1 MTINQRDQATE
12 LFLRAQGYDHDL
24 VTEAISVLSG
34 GTREELT
41 ADAPL
46 LTPKELCAAL
56 RISST
61 TLWRMKV
68 PCHVVV
74 GARRRYDRREV
85 EDFLAKRRI
94 AHKGSKGIACAY

>member
-1 MTINQRDQATE
+1 M
-12 LFLRAQGYDHDL
+12 FLIAQGYDHDL

-34 GTREELT
+34 RAREESA

-61 TLWRMKV
+61 TLWRLA
-68 PCHVVV
+68 PPHVVV
-74 GARRRYDRREV
+74 GARKRYQLAHV
-85 EDFLAKRRI
+85 TAFLAQRRTGC
-94 AHKGSKGIACAY
+94 KGVSQQAPSDA